1 MLWRRWSRTAL
12 RRLVRRRRC
21 WRGWRLRMGRALGWW
36 CGRRGRR
43 WRWGVAYSEDPREDR
58 VEALHVDVWASDV
71 WAGGVAD
78 GRCWVEGPSTRYRM
92 AREAAGDG
100 GAVTVE
106 RDAGAAVVLSSAG
119 LRSVVAALRL
129 AEAVLEEAVAL
140 EWVWDGVDV
149 VVVGVGPLDAP
160 LPWAIYREAKEPGD
174 GWTRAN
180 AGEVFPSPMT
190 PLTWS
195 LTAERLDH
203 GFAAMF
209 RKPAWTDGR
218 RFVALFDG
226 YLYFNFGLVYEL
238 NINRLGAPSR
248 QTMNMVGGPGSMEGL
263 QVSGR
268 GLNPLAMLRNLPLIV
283 GTTRRHQQLPIEWPE
298 QRRRLEDERRFLR
311 ALDVDA
317 LGEAALLRA
326 LTESGERRAGFFDF
340 FMLAQSAA
348 FATLTALS
356 YLLHWFLGDE
366 GLALELVQGLPG
378 VRTAEG
384 NLALWRLAERAAADP
399 AVVDVVDGSEPGAM
413 LATLRGEPTTAW
425 LADELERFLVTYGH
439 RSAGELEYLVPRW
452 LDDPTPLLQ
461 TFRQYVA
468 SPEHTN
474 ADALAERQVRRRREA
489 EAEIDRRL
497 TRHWWERL
505 VPARRSLVRFY
516 TRWAQAYSPLRENPK
531 FSLLEVAYEQRRLL
545 LVLADRLVARGV
557 LEARDDVFFL
567 LTGEV
572 ERLVER
578 PDDGLLAGRMRSRA
592 RRRRTQYAIDVERT
606 PPPVWG
612 VEVAEGEGTAGDGV
626 EGVEMLVGL
635 AASPGVVEGRA
646 LVASTPEEGSKLQ
659 AGEILVAKF
668 TDPGWTP
675 IFPLAGAVVTDIG
688 GILSHGAI
696 VAREYGIPA
705 VVNVQRGTTTIRSG
719 QWLRVDGAAGTVTLL
734 DGKPA

>member
-1 MLWRRWSRTAL
+1 MLA
-12 RRLVRRRRC
+12 RLAASAGAAVRRPGAVVAR
-21 WRGWRLRMGRALGWW
+21 
-36 CGRRGRR
+36 
-43 WRWGVAYSEDPREDR
+43 GVAYSEDPREER
-58 VEALHVDVWASDV
+58 VEELHIYV
-71 WAGGVAD
+71 WAGKVVAGV
-78 GRCWVEGPSTRYRM
+78 PSTRYRM
-92 AREAAGDG
+92 LRETVGDEG
-100 GAVTVE
+100 AVAGAVTVE

-119 LRSVVAALRL
+119 LRSVVGTLRA
-129 AEAVLEEAVAL
+129 AEAVLEEAIAL
-140 EWVWDGVDV
+140 AWVWDGADV
-149 VVVGVGPLDAP
+149 VVVGVEPLDAP
-160 LPWAIYREAKEPGD
+160 LPWAIYREAEEPGD

-190 PLTWS
+190 PLTWT
-195 LTAERLDH
+195 LTGERLDH

-248 QTMNMVGGPGSMEGL
+248 QTVNMVGGPGSMEGL
-263 QVSGR
+263 RVSGR
-268 GLNPLAMLRNLPLIV
+268 GLNPWAMLRNLPLIV
-283 GTTRRHQQLPIEWPE
+283 GTTRRHQQLPKEWPE
-298 QRRRLEDERRFLR
+298 RRQRLEEERRLLR
-311 ALDVDA
+311 ALDVATLDD
-317 LGEAALLRA
+317 AALLRA
-326 LTESGERRAGFFDF
+326 LIDSGDRQDDFFDF

-366 GLALELVQGLPG
+366 GLALKLVQGLPG
-378 VRTAEG
+378 IRTAEA

-399 AVVDVVDGSEPGAM
+399 ATAAAVGASEPGGMVA
-413 LATLRGEPTTAW
+413 ALRVEATTAW
-425 LADELERFLVTYGH
+425 LADEINDYLATYGH
-439 RSAGELEYLVPRW
+439 RSAGELEYAVPRW

-461 TFRQYVA
+461 TFQQYVA

-474 ADALAERQVRRRREA
+474 ADALAARQVRRRREA

-497 TRHWWERL
+497 TRHWWERI
-505 VPARRSLVRFY
+505 VPARRTLVRFY

-545 LVLADRLVARGV
+545 LTLSGRLVARGV
-557 LEARDDVFFL
+557 LRERDDVFFL
-567 LTGEV
+567 VTEEL
-572 ERLVER
+572 ERLVAR
-578 PDDGLLAGRMRSRA
+578 PDDRLLAGRMRSRA
-592 RRRRTQYAIDVERT
+592 RRRRTQYAIYAVQT

-612 VEVAEGEGTAGDGV
+612 VAVGEEEGEDVSEEVDGTTV
-626 EGVEMLVGL
+626 LTGL
-635 AASPGVVEGRA
+635 GASPGVVEGRA
-646 LVASTPEEGSKLQ
+646 LVATTAAEGSKLQ

-668 TDPGWTP
+668 TDPACTP

-705 VVNVQRGTTTIRSG
+705 VVNVQRGTATIRSG

-734 DGKPA
+734 EGDSD